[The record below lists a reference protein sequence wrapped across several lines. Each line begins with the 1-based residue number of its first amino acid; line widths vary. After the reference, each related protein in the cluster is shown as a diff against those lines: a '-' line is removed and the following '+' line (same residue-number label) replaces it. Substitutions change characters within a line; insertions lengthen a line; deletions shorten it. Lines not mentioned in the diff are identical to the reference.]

1 MTNNDEERGKKE
13 NKCHNRDKI
22 KIKIVQW
29 QKYEKILE
37 NTIKKENKSW
47 VDAKIYVAYAIIKKN
62 ELGKLKTQRTLF
74 QDQKKSF

>member
-29 QKYEKILE
+29 QKCEKILE
-37 NTIKKENKSW
+37 NTIKKRIN
-47 VDAKIYVAYAIIKKN
+47 
-62 ELGKLKTQRTLF
+62 LGLMRKYMLRMQ
-74 QDQKKSF
+74 